1 MVAAFSSGTGSRR
14 ARIALGLV
22 RAVSIFAAAV
32 VVVVVAALSLLAVDW
47 APFVDGN
54 VGDGDR
60 LLGGVLASWALMIA
74 GLAWLIAVLVAW
86 RFRQLRTWWLGAPP
100 ALFVAGVA
108 VALAI
113 GAAVPKGLDSSRSE
127 MENAVAQARSHPPG
141 WSELYGFDTPRQV
154 GHVEVWKLSHREDG
168 VVVVSD
174 ADFVFGFHMRGWA
187 HSLQGPPTF
196 EPGVKELQVE
206 HLGGPWYSYSYV
218 L

>member
-1 MVAAFSSGTGSRR
+1 VWGKK
-14 ARIALGLV
+14 
-22 RAVSIFAAAV
+22 
-32 VVVVVAALSLLAVDW
+32 
-47 APFVDGN
+47 
-54 VGDGDR
+54 VG
-60 LLGGVLASWALMIA
+60 WALMIA

-108 VALAI
+108 VVLAI
-113 GAAVPKGLDSSRSE
+113 GAAVPKGFDSSRSE

-141 WSELYGFDTPRQV
+141 WSEHYGFDTPRQV

-187 HSLQGPPTF
+187 HSL
-196 EPGVKELQVE
+196 
-206 HLGGPWYSYSYV
+206 
-218 L
+218 